1 MDICTHNA
9 EVGGSIPPVATR
21 IIKHLWLLVLGA
33 GPIFQVIPRL
43 LIGKAERSS
52 SIRRPVAVWGQFA
65 EPVRFSARIGARYS
79 LPIGRKTGISA
90 RQHLGHPYVGVL
102 MAATGILIQL
112 IDDQIQLKED

>member
-1 MDICTHNA
+1 MNLCPHNA
-9 EVGGSIPPVATR
+9 EVGGSSSPVATR
-21 IIKHLWLLVLGA
+21 IIKHQWLLVLGA

-52 SIRRPVAVWGQFA
+52 SIRRPAAVRGRFA
-65 EPVRFSARIGARYS
+65 EPVRLTARIGARYS

-90 RQHLGHPYVGVL
+90 RQHFGHPYVGVL